1 MPDRS
6 IKPKLILNA
15 VEQTKQHWQGS
26 IKDGCEMDPN
36 PYCALNLL

>member
-1 MPDRS
+1 MLDRYV
-6 IKPKLILNA
+6 KPKLILNA
-15 VEQTKQHWQGS
+15 VEQRKQHCQGS